1 MGSAVME
8 PLLVQ
13 AVGDIQ
19 PGRRFPGVCACGRW
33 HSASLNRARE
43 PEDPARRTT
52 CCVLRTGI
60 LPRCDW
66 GHITGKQKGPLGGA
80 GQGHAFTVPKMFLP
94 SLAPWALEAGG
105 GDGVYLPAGSG
116 LPSGVTGE
124 RLGSTSTSPIG
135 LWRFDRQG
143 DERGGMHVGLEVRSS
158 CT

>member
-1 MGSAVME
+1 MFSARVFF
-8 PLLVQ
+8 LVVIGVTSQ
-13 AVGDIQ
+13 EN
-19 PGRRFPGVCACGRW
+19 RRGLSEG
-33 HSASLNRARE
+33 L
-43 PEDPARRTT
+43 
-52 CCVLRTGI
+52 
-60 LPRCDW
+60 
-66 GHITGKQKGPLGGA
+66 
-80 GQGHAFTVPKMFLP
+80 GHAFTVPKMFLP